1 MEVGI
6 EGRCNHSAQ
15 IVNMK
20 TNLLRED
27 RETEVVVTEEF
38 DMETQSTASQAG
50 LEGEGDR
57 IFHQTEQKMPEGDE
71 KKERSIGVG
80 VRVVYR

>member
-57 IFHQTEQKMPEGDE
+57 IFHQTEQKCQKVTRR
-71 KKERSIGVG
+71 KKDPSGLG
-80 VRVVYR
+80 